1 MKPNDFLVD
10 ALLFSV
16 AILYICILGLVGFA
30 LAMIIG
36 YLI

>member
-1 MKPNDFLVD
+1 MKPNDFLED
-10 ALLFSV
+10 ALLFSM
-16 AILYICILGLVGFA
+16 AILYFCIVGFA